1 MKIRQSQISKSKQ
14 GSFRRT
20 KNVNLAMKNDS
31 HNDKHES
38 NSESINSAIQNQ
50 RSGTK
55 SLMVCAIAIT
65 KSNRLSHV
73 FYSEYDSM
81 VFEYGEGRTN
91 YNQLRRR
98 HGNPKSLC

>member
-31 HNDKHES
+31 HKHERNSES
-38 NSESINSAIQNQ
+38 NSAI
-50 RSGTK
+50 K

-65 KSNRLSHV
+65 KSNRLGHV
-73 FYSEYDSM
+73 VYSEYDSM